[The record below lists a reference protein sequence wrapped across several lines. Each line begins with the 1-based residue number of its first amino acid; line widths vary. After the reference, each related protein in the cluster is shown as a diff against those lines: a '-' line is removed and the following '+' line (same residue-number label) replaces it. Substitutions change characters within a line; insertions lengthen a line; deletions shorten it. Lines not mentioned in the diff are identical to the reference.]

1 MKVRHNKKRNVGI
14 LFAQLSEYISSALVE
29 GDIKKAQKAL
39 KVLGKHFF
47 PGSEIYREF
56 RLFRALVV
64 TEVPSPALASSIIA
78 EAKNASKKLD
88 KKKLMQEKSMLI
100 KDINYNLDDSN
111 FYDRKVP
118 DYKAFATVQTLL
130 TTWASNDPDL
140 VVIAQFEKSLH
151 EHLQTEK
158 KLINLDEFKTP
169 DVNRLAVQIMQE
181 KLQEKYG
188 KTFSDDQTRLLKE
201 YVFSTHE
208 GSDEGFLTSLSDIRK
223 NCNSRLREFKV
234 SCENEILLEQ
244 IDSVSGK
251 INDLKT
257 SSVNDVTISQYLTLM
272 KLSNELTSGDKNV

>member
-39 KVLGKHFF
+39 RVLGKHFF

-100 KDINYNLDDSN
+100 KDINYNLGDSN

-130 TTWASNDPDL
+130 TTWASSDPDL
-140 VVIAQFEKSLH
+140 AVIAQFEKSLH

-158 KLINLDEFKTP
+158 KLINLDDFKTP

-181 KLQEKYG
+181 KA
-188 KTFSDDQTRLLKE
+188 
-201 YVFSTHE
+201 
-208 GSDEGFLTSLSDIRK
+208 
-223 NCNSRLREFKV
+223 
-234 SCENEILLEQ
+234 
-244 IDSVSGK
+244 SGK
-251 INDLKT
+251 IWSNVFRRSGKT
-257 SSVNDVTISQYLTLM
+257 SERICFFDT
-272 KLSNELTSGDKNV
+272 